1 MSETGRWE
9 AFRKCYYKCVQLT
22 VALVGATLGT
32 VAKRRVL
39 VSALCFLCPIND
51 RDTDFMEPLRMLLNA
66 ALTKALKAFKRFFV
80 SSVFY
85 NILEHLKDYWDIKY
99 NCYILATFSL

>member
-51 RDTDFMEPLRMLLNA
+51 RHRLYGAFANVAECSPD
-66 ALTKALKAFKRFFV
+66 KSLKGF
-80 SSVFY
+80 
-85 NILEHLKDYWDIKY
+85 
-99 NCYILATFSL
+99 